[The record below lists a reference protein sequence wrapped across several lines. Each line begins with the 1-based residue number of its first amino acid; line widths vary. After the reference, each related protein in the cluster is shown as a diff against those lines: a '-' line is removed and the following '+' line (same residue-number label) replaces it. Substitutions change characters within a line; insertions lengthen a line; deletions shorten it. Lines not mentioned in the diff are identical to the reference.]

1 MRGRLGTG
9 ETAVTRVEEASAR
22 SRGPSDWASIERDAI
37 VSRLGSIL
45 ELVERNLARVD
56 RYLPY
61 WRRLD
66 EAHPN
71 RLGRLEDKVASEHSL
86 LLLLVSRVPDEFRS
100 GLEGMMGR
108 ISAHVQPFV
117 RNERFKIEILR
128 NPERAAIFG
137 LGHLYLTHA
146 GYGDSEWDE
155 IVIPPLRN
163 GFADARD
170 LAPNR
175 ILERVWARELAGL
188 EFDSARAQEA
198 ARLSIV
204 AGRAHP
210 ILMSLDDAY
219 AYTHCLMYSTDF
231 GRRRLDLFF
240 DQDGVSEVVSASLA
254 WTLVEPDF
262 DLLAEF
268 LLCETFM
275 ERAPSEQAAVA
286 WRTLLEVWDRLGFV
300 PGPTFDET
308 SFLELEGDDR
318 RAYAFKEM
326 YHANIVVAAVCAS
339 LLGGPLRPP
348 LATRRERTV
357 GSSAGDAR
365 EAELLTTALA
375 RCRRVRGLADE
386 QTAPWEL
393 VLGEEDLRIAT
404 GRTLLEAATI
414 HAVRM
419 GNPAEAREA
428 VADLAESGFAGRTLA
443 EASDQLLR
451 LEQLNNPA
459 YEGDVVGR
467 AE

>member
-1 MRGRLGTG
+1 
-9 ETAVTRVEEASAR
+9 VTRVEEASAR
-22 SRGPSDWASIERDAI
+22 PHGPSGWTSSERDAI

-66 EAHPN
+66 DAHPN

-86 LLLLVSRVPDEFRS
+86 LLLLVSRVPSEFRS
-100 GLEGMMGR
+100 GLDHIVGR
-108 ISAHVQPFV
+108 ISAHLQPFV
-117 RNERFKIEILR
+117 RNERFKIEILK

-155 IVIPPLRN
+155 IVMPPLRN
-163 GFADARD
+163 GLTETRD
-170 LAPNR
+170 LPPHR
-175 ILERVWARELAGL
+175 ILERLWARDLAGL
-188 EFDSARAQEA
+188 EFDLARAQEA
-198 ARLSIV
+198 ARLSI
-204 AGRAHP
+204 AEGRAHP
-210 ILMSLDDAY
+210 ILMSVDDAY
-219 AYTHCLMYSTDF
+219 AYTHCLMYCTDF
-231 GRRRLDLFF
+231 GRRRLDRFL
-240 DQDGVSEVVSASLA
+240 DQDRVSDVVGASLA

-275 ERAPSEQAAVA
+275 ERAWSEQAVVA

-308 SFLELEGDDR
+308 SFLELDGDNR

-339 LLGGPLRPP
+339 LLGRAQATQPGPTIASPG
-348 LATRRERTV
+348 E
-357 GSSAGDAR
+357 AR
-365 EAELLTTALA
+365 EAELLTSALA
-375 RCRRVRGLADE
+375 RCRRLRALSDG

-393 VLGEEDLRIAT
+393 IVGDEDLRMET
-404 GRTLLEAATI
+404 VRTLLESAAI
-414 HAVRM
+414 HAARS
-419 GNPAEAREA
+419 GNPVEAREA
-428 VADLAESGFAGRTLA
+428 VSDLRESGFTGRTLD
-443 EASDQLLR
+443 EASEQLLR
-451 LEQLNNPA
+451 LEQLTT
-459 YEGDVVGR
+459 
-467 AE
+467 